1 VLVFLR
7 DFKTEKIIAI
17 TKMLSTLKDNS
28 IKYPVMNLIC
38 ANRFQIVRIRNIVV
52 SIYPIDNTRK
62 EKEMVTQIT
71 VHFTFCA
78 YNVGC
83 FIKTPKSNA
92 SYKTITKKEIQTIIN
107 RDF

>member
-1 VLVFLR
+1 
-7 DFKTEKIIAI
+7 
-17 TKMLSTLKDNS
+17 MLSTLKDNS
-28 IKYPVMNLIC
+28 IKYPVMNLIA

-62 EKEMVTQIT
+62 ERNGDPDYGPLS
-71 VHFTFCA
+71 FCA

-92 SYKTITKKEIQTIIN
+92 NYKTITKKEIQTIIN
-107 RDF
+107 RDV